1 MSVLNRIKLLL
12 KVQNLPEK
20 HQATVF
26 SSFQLRLSDSLTA
39 VVTDTSNS
47 KEEMFTVNLINLPT
61 CDSI

>member
-1 MSVLNRIKLLL
+1 MSVLKRIKSLL

-20 HQATVF
+20 HQETVF

-47 KEEMFTVNLINLPT
+47 KEEKFTVNLIYLPT
-61 CDSI
+61 CD